1 MSAIVA
7 NATLFPAFTASTASA
22 GVRSLLPVSQADEFQ
37 LGKRQNAIAIAGMR
51 SRSQRAFLTV
61 VRRDILSALLTPRLS
76 RTVSSSISVSS
87 ASIQVTSPSF
97 NPPQRGVQHSERTWH
112 VECD

>member
-37 LGKRQNAIAIAGMR
+37 LGKRQNAIAME
-51 SRSQRAFLTV
+51 LECEV
-61 VRRDILSALLTPRLS
+61 E
-76 RTVSSSISVSS
+76 
-87 ASIQVTSPSF
+87 ASEPF
-97 NPPQRGVQHSERTWH
+97 
-112 VECD
+112 